1 MQIEPEVITKHTEL
15 INSTNIERIVTGRD
29 AALTKIEQVIQQ
41 LIAISQ
47 LTADIGGGNAADWA
61 MKQGHRY
68 DCWLMEKPEK
78 AMPAIAR
85 NIDRS
90 LWRDLML
97 KSGMLSLMD
106 AQARDQW
113 HQNLEDGALPTISEA
128 NILST
133 FEQLYQSKAEVF
145 ERGIINV
152 FKGLSWDY
160 KTNSPCFFGK
170 KIIINNLVTHNRWGF
185 SLTWGYKRD
194 QLADLERMLYLLDGK
209 AIPDNR
215 GDISINLMNHI
226 RENRGKDVYEDMYF
240 SIRYFQKG
248 TAHLKFKRPELVEKM
263 NDIIA
268 KHYPRMLARE
278 ECAPYS
284 FRLPD
289 WGRLKAST
297 MK

>member
-1 MQIEPEVITKHTEL
+1 MQTKPEVITEHTEL

-29 AALTKIEQVIQQ
+29 AALAKIEQVIQQ

-78 AMPAIAR
+78 AMPAITR

-90 LWRDLML
+90 LWRELML

-113 HQNLEDGALPTISEA
+113 HQNLEDGDLPAISEA

-133 FEQLYQSKAEVF
+133 FEQLHQSKTEVF

-226 RENRGKDVYEDMYF
+226 RENPGKDVYEDMYF
-240 SIRYFQKG
+240 SIRYFQRG

-268 KHYPRMLARE
+268 RHYPGMLARE

-284 FRLPD
+284 FRLHD
-289 WGRLKAST
+289 
-297 MK
+297 